1 MFKRALTL
9 ICCTLLFAVFSVR
22 ADQWNKKTVVT
33 FNRPVELPGIVLP
46 AGKYVFKLLDSS
58 SDRHI
63 VQVFNADE
71 SKIFATILA
80 IPNYRL
86 EPTGDTVL
94 RFAERARDLPEALR
108 AWFFPGDNF
117 GQEFV
122 YPKVRAMSIAAE
134 LKAPVLA
141 AEVAPQAKEEEL
153 VKAPVE
159 TIVPPREEAMVEAP
173 EHWAQPEPTAPA
185 VEPEPAP
192 VPAPVPAAPPL
203 PATASPFPVIA
214 LLGVCSLALA
224 AWLKRVVAA

>member
-94 RFAERARDLPEALR
+94 RFAERA
-108 AWFFPGDNF
+108 GT
-117 GQEFV
+117 
-122 YPKVRAMSIAAE
+122 Y
-134 LKAPVLA
+134 
-141 AEVAPQAKEEEL
+141 
-153 VKAPVE
+153 
-159 TIVPPREEAMVEAP
+159 
-173 EHWAQPEPTAPA
+173 
-185 VEPEPAP
+185 
-192 VPAPVPAAPPL
+192 
-203 PATASPFPVIA
+203 
-214 LLGVCSLALA
+214 
-224 AWLKRVVAA
+224 LKRCEPGSFRATISVRNLCIRKSVQ